1 MEKLDVQ
8 RFKTL
13 LEVRQQELRK
23 SIEHNLQ
30 STRTAEQEPDTL
42 DQSTSQYEKQSSLQR
57 SNREEGCFVS

>member
-13 LEVRQQELRK
+13 LEVRQQELRQ

-30 STRTAEQEPDTL
+30 STRTALSGRALAGL
-42 DQSTSQYEKQSSLQR
+42 DKAGWPKHDFRVPYHT
-57 SNREEGCFVS
+57 GG